1 VATQE
6 VLVIFSYLAI
16 GFVSIALAMA
26 MLAWMVER
34 KE

>member
-6 VLVIFSYLAI
+6 VLVIFSYLAV
-16 GFVSIALAMA
+16 GFVSIALATA
-26 MLAWMVER
+26 ILAWMVER